1 MFKSLNIRR
10 SSPELALRIGLAGT
24 FLYAGLN
31 SLLNPTS
38 WIGYIPQWIESVPFL
53 TRELFLVLH
62 GAFEIVLAIALLI
75 GLYKK
80 LVALL
85 AFLSIAAIII
95 FSGIDDTTFRDF
107 GLLAAAYA
115 LLLLTRASPR

>member
-1 MFKSLNIRR
+1 MKKIT
-10 SSPELALRIGLAGT
+10 PELVLRIGLAGT
-24 FLYAGLN
+24 FTYSGIN

-38 WIGYIPQWIESVPFL
+38 WIGYIPQWIEGVPFL
-53 TRELFLVLH
+53 TRELFLTLH
-62 GAFEIVLAIALLI
+62 GSFEIILAIALLI

-80 LVALL
+80 LVTLL

-95 FSGIDDTTFRDF
+95 FSGIDDVTFRDF

-115 LLLLTRASPR
+115 LLLLTRASPQ

>member
-1 MFKSLNIRR
+1 MKKIT
-10 SSPELALRIGLAGT
+10 PELALRIGLAGV
-24 FLYAGLN
+24 FLYAGIN

-38 WIGYIPQWIESVPFL
+38 WIGYVPQWIESIPLL
-53 TRELFLVLH
+53 TRELFLTLH
-62 GAFEIVLAIALLI
+62 GIFEIALAAVLLI

-95 FSGIDDTTFRDF
+95 TYGIDDISFRDF
-107 GLLAAAYA
+107 GLLASAYA
-115 LLLLTRASPR
+115 LLLIVRQEA